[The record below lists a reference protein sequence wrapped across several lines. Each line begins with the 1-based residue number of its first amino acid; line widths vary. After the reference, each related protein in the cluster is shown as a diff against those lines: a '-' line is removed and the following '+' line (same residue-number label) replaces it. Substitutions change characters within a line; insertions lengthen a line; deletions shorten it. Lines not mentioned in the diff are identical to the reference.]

1 MVEWSPEQWGK
12 EAPQATCKSL
22 LRRGEG
28 AAFIVTAEGARGPGL
43 KRHLPRKRYLFIQ
56 VGLGM
61 ADGNYR
67 GTSPTKS
74 PPGTAITRHNAGSS
88 LASTTRDP
96 TAGIWE
102 AVEIGAGTGWPS

>member
-1 MVEWSPEQWGK
+1 MQP
-12 EAPQATCKSL
+12 SL
-22 LRRGEG
+22 ERRRGSG
-28 AAFIVTAEGARGPGL
+28 TGL
-43 KRHLPRKRYLFIQ
+43 KRHLHHKRSFYLGYLFIK

-74 PPGTAITRHNAGSS
+74 PPGAAVTRHNARSS
-88 LASTTRDP
+88 PAPIMRDL
-96 TAGIWE
+96 TAWIWE